1 MIDFILLAILGIV
14 VWMVASDGPWSAAI
28 AFVSV
33 LLSGL
38 IAMNYFEP
46 LANLLQ
52 STVATTYDWQVR
64 LDILA
69 FFGIFSAGVFGLRTI
84 GETLLPTYAE
94 VHGLVYDAGRWGFA
108 VLTGYLLMAIICM
121 SLHLAPLP
129 REFLGFTPERGNL
142 LGMAPDRQWLALT
155 QFISEKSMRHVRRD
169 GRPIIFDGAEFPSNP
184 DDPKTVQRW
193 ASFPLK
199 YATRRQ
205 QFASGGAPVAQT
217 SAPPPP
223 SSPPPGQPN
232 PNSGTG
238 GF

>member
-1 MIDFILLAILGIV
+1 MIDIILLAIFGIV

-38 IAMNYFEP
+38 AAMNYFEP

-52 STVATTYDWQVR
+52 STVAGSYDWQNR
-64 LDILA
+64 LDIMV
-69 FFGIFSAGVFGLRTI
+69 FGGLFAAGVFGLRTI
-84 GETLLPTYAE
+84 GETLLPTYADL
-94 VHGLVYDAGRWGFA
+94 HGPVYEAGRWGFG
-108 VLTGYLLMAIICM
+108 VLTGYLLTAIICM

-155 QFISEKSMRHVRRD
+155 QYVSEKSMRHVRRD
-169 GRPIIFDGAEFPSNP
+169 GRPIIFDGAVFPSNP
-184 DDPKTVQRW
+184 DDPSTTQTW
-193 ASFPLK
+193 SAFPIR
-199 YATRRQ
+199 YAARRQ
-205 QFASGGAPVAQT
+205 KYASGGAPTVQS

-223 SSPPPGQPN
+223 VAPGQSS